1 MKTNS
6 KYKLLFTTIMLA
18 ALLVCSA
25 YAALMPNVH
34 AAEISVQQKGLA
46 VSSDVLGFDLGK
58 YNVTTK
64 EYPQTSAMSYLDVVP
79 QNSVEYTL
87 KSEEGN
93 TRLFYTFANSKLQM
107 LEVLENDRTQSAKF
121 GVRDVFAANE
131 FLSNYQAY
139 TADPLYGQLRS
150 MIDKVDKAEN
160 FTKGSTNITLE
171 ATFAEDC
178 TTFKWYYTSNGAIA
192 PNSKFISIIVKDGF
206 LAAFVDNWQLYN
218 VDSTNVKLSKEE
230 AIATALHTAKN
241 HAWSLNIDDSSLNA
255 KNFNESNVRWT
266 ALLFDGSLNADN
278 KRSEDPL
285 ALYPVW
291 RVGIALDK
299 WYGYMYGVQVD
310 IWADTG
316 EVRRVQ
322 EAWSTMPPP
331 EGVPTTDLNE
341 QEALSEA
348 DVNMAMLI
356 LLPACVIVAGMF
368 ALVWIGGKKK
378 VLHYELIKKHRGFKA
393 GGIILCILILS
404 TVFLGSLSTVSATT
418 RGAVVW
424 GSESTGAGEYVPYPG
439 EWTNWRKSRDEI
451 DAQRDTAG
459 NLTVFFDAGGY
470 TGNNGINHQGINNP
484 GSSKNQILND
494 ISTLQYYNDYLAVVD
509 FDHGVGRSD
518 YSLAPSGEWHYMFED
533 NTGTLIG
540 ENSSD
545 PEKHPDNGVY
555 DMDIGSYVNPGQLI
569 FAFISTCKSADLDNG
584 QGNLVYPP
592 FPPPHDIRA
601 LGMPF
606 AWTKRYVV
614 DKSARQDFTIEEH
627 ISDNGYADPDWGR
640 QVYIGFIGGS
650 ASLSQPLGPDD
661 NPYYY
666 WVCSFLGHA
675 MYNDQSVIEALNT
688 ASVQFMGSWFS
699 GTELCT
705 GFTPYWWPLE
715 GQWPTS
721 YMAVYGNGNMHLS
734 YYTAPA
740 DVATP
745 QYVSGP
751 EFADIDAPCEFS
763 GFATNP
769 YAHDVQYRFD
779 WDDGS
784 NYNETGWYSDGEVAS
799 VTHSWSSAGPYDV
812 RIQARCPSSGWSNW
826 SSPYTIYVGETY
838 QLTMLAIDNYGQPG
852 YVPLYIDNEYVG
864 YTGETYTVYE
874 GNHQIGVQSP
884 IFDGHWHEFACY
896 YIEGD
901 YDYDNP
907 MTLSVTED
915 KTVYACYYTYW

>member
-1 MKTNS
+1 
-6 KYKLLFTTIMLA
+6 
-18 ALLVCSA
+18 
-25 YAALMPNVH
+25 
-34 AAEISVQQKGLA
+34 
-46 VSSDVLGFDLGK
+46 VLSL
-58 YNVTTK
+58 
-64 EYPQTSAMSYLDVVP
+64 
-79 QNSVEYTL
+79 NSVEYTL
-87 KSEEGN
+87 KSQEGN
-93 TRLFYTFANSKLQM
+93 TRLFYTFANGKLQM
-107 LEVLENDRTQSAKF
+107 LEVLENDRTQSATF
-121 GVRDVFAANE
+121 GARDVFAANA

-160 FTKGSTNITLE
+160 LTKSSTNITLE

-178 TTFKWYYTSNGAIA
+178 TTFKWYYTSNGATA

-218 VDSTNVKLSKEE
+218 VDSTNVNLSEKE

-255 KNFNESNVRWT
+255 KHFNESNVCWT

-278 KRSEDPL
+278 TRSTDPL

-331 EGVPTTDLNE
+331 EGVPTADLNE
-341 QEALSEA
+341 QESLSEA
-348 DVNMAMLI
+348 DVDMAVLI

-368 ALVWIGGKKK
+368 AAFWIGGKKK
-378 VLHYELIKKHRGFKA
+378 LLHYELIKKHRGFKA
-393 GGIILCILILS
+393 GGILLCTLILS

-424 GSESTGAGEYVPYPG
+424 GSESTGAGAYQQDPEL
-439 EWTNWRKSRDEI
+439 WINWRKSKDEI
-451 DAQRDTAG
+451 DGQRDAAG
-459 NLTVFFDAGGY
+459 NLTEFFDAGGY

-484 GSSKNQILND
+484 GSSKNQILSD
-494 ISTLQYYNDYLAVVD
+494 LYTLHGNNDYVAVVD
-509 FDHGVGRSD
+509 FDHGVGRDD
-518 YSLAPSGEWHYMFED
+518 YAPAPDGEFHYMFED
-533 NTGTLIG
+533 NTGTLTG
-540 ENSSD
+540 ENWEHREEH
-545 PEKHPDNGVY
+545 PENGVY
-555 DMDIGSYVNPGQLI
+555 DMDIFGYTHPDKLI
-569 FAFISTCKSADLDNG
+569 FAFISTCMSADLSEG
-584 QGNLVYPP
+584 QGYLEPQWPP
-592 FPPPHDIRA
+592 YTGRA
-601 LGMPF
+601 LGMPY
-606 AWTKRYVV
+606 AWTGRYVK
-614 DKSARQDFTIEEH
+614 DKSVTQDFTIEEH
-627 ISDNGYADPDWGR
+627 ISDDGYADPDWGR
-640 QVYIGFIGGS
+640 QVYIGFVGGS
-650 ASLSQPLGPDD
+650 ASLSQALGPYD

-675 MYNDQSVIEALNT
+675 MYNDESVIEALNT
-688 ASVQFMGSWFS
+688 ASVQFMGSYFS
-699 GTELCT
+699 GTDLRT
-705 GFTPYWWPLE
+705 GFTPYWWNMT

-721 YMAVYGNGNMHLS
+721 TMAICGNGNMHLS

-799 VTHSWSSAGPYDV
+799 ITHSWSSAGPYDV
-812 RIQARCPSSGWSNW
+812 RIQARCPNSGWSSW

-838 QLTMLAIDNYGQPG
+838 QLTALATNQYSETG
-852 YVPLYIDNEYVG
+852 YVPLYIDDEYVG
-864 YTGETYTVYE
+864 WTGETYTVYE
-874 GNHQIGVQSP
+874 GSHTIEVPDIISDYMTYYHDFQY
-884 IFDGHWHEFACY
+884 FHYDGNYNYNNE
-896 YIEGD
+896 
-901 YDYDNP
+901 
-907 MTLSVTED
+907 MTLSITED
-915 KTVYACYYTYW
+915 KTITAYYYSSYA